1 MLQIICSRS
10 NNNLTKP
17 QQFSHLLQYLVFV
30 KSHLFV
36 TASSTLS
43 DRTRQ
48 QQPLSD
54 INFVGITQSVIN
66 KPSDFFPVSEGKVN
80 CFRTLGAPLNR
91 LLWDISD
98 IIPDVTRRFKRYP
111 ILQPQDVLE
120 ILLGFRFE
128 SRRIDIQGEKVESLW
143 RFFNWATTQGKWFKH
158 FPKSCEVMASLLLQS
173 GMLTEVQSLV
183 LEMVRHGI
191 SLDGNEI
198 FDGLIRGYVDAS
210 DSDRAGLMYERMCDQ
225 GLVPSP
231 LCYQGLLD
239 LLVRMKRTELA
250 LEVCLDMLKIGIRL
264 NNGMNASMENVGRLL
279 CMNGMIQQARRLV
292 KKAMALGFEPSS
304 LLLDEIACGYCAKY
318 DYEDALKFFAE
329 MKYAPSVLAGKKI
342 IWSICC
348 NFDVESANSFR
359 LKIESLGFRS
369 DEMTFGILISQCCK
383 EGNLRNAFVY
393 LSEMGSRG
401 LKPDFWTYNALMA
414 GVLKEGMWEQAR
426 DIVDEMIDA
435 GITPRLSTFRVLL
448 AGYFKVRKFEEAK
461 SVICEMGRLGL
472 FDTSSVEEPLSKA
485 FVVLGFNP
493 TTVRFKRD
501 SGRSLLKK
509 EFSDHLGNGLYM
521 DADIEEFEYKVSQIM
536 EDSLI
541 PDFNL
546 LLRKECDSGN
556 FKGVFSI
563 VDEMVQ
569 WGQEPTADVFA
580 TMVKGLCGSRSQIR
594 LCSLLIEKMP
604 RFLGLLDQEVLN
616 CLVQAYCKISLADT
630 GRIIV
635 VQMIQRNMMIDS
647 ATFTA
652 LITALCK
659 KGNLSMLHE
668 CWDSAWNH
676 NWLPHLENCKRLLEG
691 ICSRG
696 MLKESLE
703 LLERMLVFHP
713 NSRPEICHMFLEKLS
728 STGFASVACL
738 LAEELERHGVRVD
751 GSSYTHLVAG
761 LWKER
766 KYADAYKVFSNT
778 LAGSLALGS
787 DVSVFIIPHLCK
799 VSIERANATEGTK
812 LREDSPSSFSIISS
826 LYRRFGATGNVK
838 EAASLLQ
845 GMSSKGLLMD
855 AEICEML
862 FQGYCKARNLGKAKE
877 MLGVLMRKSLRLSI
891 LSYRNWVRL
900 MCSECGF
907 NMALNLKDV
916 MVRETEYDSLVIY
929 NILVFSLLSAGNKI
943 LARRILNEM
952 EAKGLVFNDA
962 TYNFLIYG
970 FSKCKDASS
979 SLYYLYDM
987 VSKGLRPSNSSLRS
1001 LVSCLLEQDNFS
1013 KVLELS
1019 REIESRGWV
1028 HDSFLQNA
1036 VAGHFLCQNKFEH
1049 AENFLNRIA
1058 EKGLIPDAINYDGLI
1073 KRFCRYG
1080 RTSTAVDLLN
1090 IMLKKRNLPNWGSYD
1105 CIIQSLCKCN
1115 KVNEALDFQSEL
1127 LDMNGKPSMKTWSV
1141 LIQSLCQQGR
1151 TAEAEELLHGMVAA
1165 SEVPG
1170 KELYMCVIDRYHA
1183 ENNVSKSTEVMRM
1196 MQESGHKPDFES
1208 HWSVISN
1215 LSSCVMKE
1223 NKKSGEGFLSG
1234 LLSGSGYQVRK
1245 DLKIK
1250 SS

>member
-787 DVSVFIIPHLCK
+787 DVSVFIIPHL
-799 VSIERANATEGTK
+799 
-812 LREDSPSSFSIISS
+812 
-826 LYRRFGATGNVK
+826 Y
-838 EAASLLQ
+838 
-845 GMSSKGLLMD
+845 
-855 AEICEML
+855 
-862 FQGYCKARNLGKAKE
+862 
-877 MLGVLMRKSLRLSI
+877 
-891 LSYRNWVRL
+891 
-900 MCSECGF
+900 
-907 NMALNLKDV
+907 
-916 MVRETEYDSLVIY
+916 
-929 NILVFSLLSAGNKI
+929 
-943 LARRILNEM
+943 
-952 EAKGLVFNDA
+952 
-962 TYNFLIYG
+962 
-970 FSKCKDASS
+970 
-979 SLYYLYDM
+979 
-987 VSKGLRPSNSSLRS
+987 
-1001 LVSCLLEQDNFS
+1001 NFS

-1080 RTSTAVDLLN
+1080 RTSTAVDRLN

>member
-799 VSIERANATEGTK
+799 ISIERANATEGTK

-845 GMSSKGLLMD
+845 
-855 AEICEML
+855 
-862 FQGYCKARNLGKAKE
+862 
-877 MLGVLMRKSLRLSI
+877 
-891 LSYRNWVRL
+891 
-900 MCSECGF
+900 
-907 NMALNLKDV
+907 
-916 MVRETEYDSLVIY
+916 
-929 NILVFSLLSAGNKI
+929 GNKI

-1080 RTSTAVDLLN
+1080 RTSTAVDRLN